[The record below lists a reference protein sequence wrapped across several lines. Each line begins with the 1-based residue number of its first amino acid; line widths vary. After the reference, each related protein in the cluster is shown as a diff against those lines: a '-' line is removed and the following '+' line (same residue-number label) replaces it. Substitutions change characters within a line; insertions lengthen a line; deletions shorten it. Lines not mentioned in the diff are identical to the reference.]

1 MDTELPVL
9 SVSRLGSLV
18 KDGLAVLFPEEFWVE
33 GQITNLRTPRS
44 GHTYLDLV
52 EPSDEPGRPPVA
64 AFSVVL
70 WKQTKVGIDRT
81 LAEAGDLTLGDDLQ
95 VRIRASIDFYPPH
108 GRLQLKMTGVDPG
121 FTLGLMA
128 AQRERLLLALATE
141 GILGRNASLALS
153 EPALR
158 IGLVT
163 SIGSA
168 AHADFCTELERS
180 GIAFDLIER
189 DTRVQGDGAAIDIA
203 EGLRIV
209 ATYGPDV
216 IALVRGG
223 GSAVD
228 LSVFDAEVVART
240 IAGLAVPVL
249 TGIGHE
255 IDRSIADEVAHTS
268 YKTPTAC
275 AAALVGAARVFA
287 DRISALRTAIADPA
301 HRTIATADRQRTDL
315 AGRTIRAANAVL
327 RHHTDLLAAGQSRLL
342 HTASALP
349 QRHRERLDALGGR
362 LRALDPAMVL
372 ARGWSI
378 TRLSDGTL
386 VRSPRDVS
394 DGDTLV
400 TALADGTVTSV
411 ASASGRMTP

>member
-1 MDTELPVL
+1 VDTELPVL

-81 LAEAGDLTLGDDLQ
+81 LAEAGDLALGDDLQ

-287 DRISALRTAIADPA
+287 DRISALRTAIADHA
-301 HRTIATADRQRTDL
+301 HRAIDMADRQRTDL

-349 QRHRERLDALGGR
+349 QRHRERLDALGAR

>member
-70 WKQTKVGIDRT
+70 WKQTRVGIDRT
-81 LAEAGDLTLGDDLQ
+81 LAEAGDLALDDDLH

-255 IDRSIADEVAHTS
+255 IDHSIADEVAHTS

-275 AAALVGAARVFA
+275 AAALVSAARAFA
-287 DRISALRTAIADPA
+287 DRISALRTAIADHA
-301 HRTIATADRQRTDL
+301 HRAIDMADRQRTDL

-327 RHHTDLLAAGQSRLL
+327 RHHTDLLAAEQSRLL

-349 QRHRERLDALGGR
+349 QRHRERLDALGAR

>member
-70 WKQTKVGIDRT
+70 WKQTRVGIDRT
-81 LAEAGDLTLGDDLQ
+81 LAEAGDLALDDDLH

-209 ATYGPDV
+209 GTYGPDV

-255 IDRSIADEVAHTS
+255 IDHSIADEVAHTS

-275 AAALVGAARVFA
+275 AAALVSAARAFA
-287 DRISALRTAIADPA
+287 DRISALRTAIADHA
-301 HRTIATADRQRTDL
+301 HRAIDMADRQRTDL

-349 QRHRERLDALGGR
+349 QRHRERLDALGAR

>member
-255 IDRSIADEVAHTS
+255 IDHSIADEVAHTS

-287 DRISALRTAIADPA
+287 DRISALRTAIADHA
-301 HRTIATADRQRTDL
+301 HRAIDMADRQRTDL

-349 QRHRERLDALGGR
+349 QRHRERLDALGAR

-386 VRSPRDVS
+386 VRSPQDVS

>member
-70 WKQTKVGIDRT
+70 WKQTRVGIDRT
-81 LAEAGDLTLGDDLQ
+81 LAEAGDLALDDDLH

-141 GILGRNASLALS
+141 GLLGRNASLALP

-255 IDRSIADEVAHTS
+255 IDHSIADEVAHTS

-275 AAALVGAARVFA
+275 AAALVSAARAFA
-287 DRISALRTAIADPA
+287 DRISALRTAIADHA
-301 HRTIATADRQRTDL
+301 HRAIDMADRQRTDL

-327 RHHTDLLAAGQSRLL
+327 RHHTDLLAAEQSRLL

-400 TALADGTVTSV
+400 TALADGTVTSI

>member
-141 GILGRNASLALS
+141 GLLGRNASLALS

-287 DRISALRTAIADPA
+287 DRISALRTAIADHA
-301 HRTIATADRQRTDL
+301 HRAIDMADRQRTDL

-349 QRHRERLDALGGR
+349 QRHRERLDALGAR

-386 VRSPRDVS
+386 VRSPQDVS

>member
-203 EGLRIV
+203 EGRRIV
-209 ATYGPDV
+209 GTYGPDV

-287 DRISALRTAIADPA
+287 DRISALRTAIADHA
-301 HRTIATADRQRTDL
+301 HRAIDMADRQRTDL

-349 QRHRERLDALGGR
+349 QRHRERLDALGAR

-372 ARGWSI
+372 TRGWSI

-386 VRSPRDVS
+386 VRSPQDVS

>member
-9 SVSRLGSLV
+9 SVSRLGSLI

-70 WKQTKVGIDRT
+70 WKQTRVGIDRT
-81 LAEAGDLTLGDDLQ
+81 LAEAGDLALDDDLH

-141 GILGRNASLALS
+141 GLLGRNASLALP

-223 GSAVD
+223 GSAVG

-287 DRISALRTAIADPA
+287 DRISALRTAIADHA
-301 HRTIATADRQRTDL
+301 HRAIDMADRQRTDL

-342 HTASALP
+342 HTASALS
-349 QRHRERLDALGGR
+349 QRHRERLDALGAR

-372 ARGWSI
+372 ARSWSI
-378 TRLSDGTL
+378 SRLSDGTL

-411 ASASGRMTP
+411 VSASGRMTP

>member
-287 DRISALRTAIADPA
+287 DRISALRTAIADHA
-301 HRTIATADRQRTDL
+301 HRAIDMADRQRTDL

-327 RHHTDLLAAGQSRLL
+327 RHHTDLLAAEQSRLL

-386 VRSPRDVS
+386 VRSPQDVS

>member
-70 WKQTKVGIDRT
+70 WKQTRVGIDRT
-81 LAEAGDLTLGDDLQ
+81 LAEAGDLALDDDLH

-158 IGLVT
+158 IGPVT

-287 DRISALRTAIADPA
+287 DRISALRTAIADHA
-301 HRTIATADRQRTDL
+301 HRAIDMADRQRTDL
-315 AGRTIRAANAVL
+315 AGRAIRAANAVL

-349 QRHRERLDALGGR
+349 QRHRERLDALGAR

>member
-240 IAGLAVPVL
+240 NAGLAVPVL

-287 DRISALRTAIADPA
+287 DRISALRTAIADHA
-301 HRTIATADRQRTDL
+301 HRAIDMADRQRTDL

-349 QRHRERLDALGGR
+349 QRHRERLDALGAR

>member
-9 SVSRLGSLV
+9 SVSRLGSLI

-141 GILGRNASLALS
+141 GLLGRNASLALS

-287 DRISALRTAIADPA
+287 DRISALRTAIADHA
-301 HRTIATADRQRTDL
+301 HRAIDMADRQRTDL

-349 QRHRERLDALGGR
+349 QRHRERLDALGAR

-386 VRSPRDVS
+386 VRSPQDVS

>member
-81 LAEAGDLTLGDDLQ
+81 LAEAGDLALGDDLQ

-287 DRISALRTAIADPA
+287 DRISALRTAITDHA
-301 HRTIATADRQRTDL
+301 HRAIDMADRQRTDL

-349 QRHRERLDALGGR
+349 QRHRERLDALGAR

>member
-81 LAEAGDLTLGDDLQ
+81 LAEAGDLALGDDLQ

-141 GILGRNASLALS
+141 GLLGRNASLALS

-240 IAGLAVPVL
+240 IAGLAVPVT

-287 DRISALRTAIADPA
+287 DRISALRTAIADHA
-301 HRTIATADRQRTDL
+301 HRAIDMADRQRTDL

-349 QRHRERLDALGGR
+349 QRHRERLDALGAR

-386 VRSPRDVS
+386 VRSPQDVS

>member
-70 WKQTKVGIDRT
+70 WKQTRVGIDRT
-81 LAEAGDLTLGDDLQ
+81 LAEAGDLALDDDLH

-141 GILGRNASLALS
+141 GLLGRNASLALP

-287 DRISALRTAIADPA
+287 DRISALRTAIADHA
-301 HRTIATADRQRTDL
+301 HRAIDMADRQRTDL

>member
-81 LAEAGDLTLGDDLQ
+81 LAEAGDLALGDDLQ

-287 DRISALRTAIADPA
+287 DRISALRTAIADHA
-301 HRTIATADRQRTDL
+301 HRAIDMADRQRTDL

-327 RHHTDLLAAGQSRLL
+327 RHHTDLLAAEQSRLL

-349 QRHRERLDALGGR
+349 QRHRERLDALGAR

>member
-287 DRISALRTAIADPA
+287 DRISALRTAIADHA
-301 HRTIATADRQRTDL
+301 HRAIDMADRQRTDL

-349 QRHRERLDALGGR
+349 QRHRERLDALGAR

-378 TRLSDGTL
+378 SRLSDGTL

>member
-81 LAEAGDLTLGDDLQ
+81 LAEAGDLALGDDLQ

-141 GILGRNASLALS
+141 GLLGRNASLALP

-209 ATYGPDV
+209 GTYGPDV

-255 IDRSIADEVAHTS
+255 IDHSIADEVAHTS

-275 AAALVGAARVFA
+275 AAALVSAARAFA
-287 DRISALRTAIADPA
+287 DRISALRTAIADHA
-301 HRTIATADRQRTDL
+301 HRAIDMADRQRTDL

>member
-70 WKQTKVGIDRT
+70 WKQTRVGIDRT
-81 LAEAGDLTLGDDLQ
+81 LAEAGDLALDDDLH

-255 IDRSIADEVAHTS
+255 IDHSIADEVAHTS

-275 AAALVGAARVFA
+275 AAALVSAARAFA
-287 DRISALRTAIADPA
+287 DRISALRTAIADHA
-301 HRTIATADRQRTDL
+301 HRAIDMADRQRTDL

-400 TALADGTVTSV
+400 TALADGTVTSI

>member
-1 MDTELPVL
+1 VDTELPVL

-141 GILGRNASLALS
+141 GLLGRNASLALS

-240 IAGLAVPVL
+240 IAGLAVPVT

-287 DRISALRTAIADPA
+287 DRISALRTAIADHA
-301 HRTIATADRQRTDL
+301 HRAIDMADRQRTDL

-349 QRHRERLDALGGR
+349 QRHRERLDALGAR

>member
-70 WKQTKVGIDRT
+70 WKQTRVGIDRT
-81 LAEAGDLTLGDDLQ
+81 LAEAGDLALGDDLQ

-287 DRISALRTAIADPA
+287 DRISALRTAIADHA
-301 HRTIATADRQRTDL
+301 HRAIDMADRQRTDL

-349 QRHRERLDALGGR
+349 QRHRERLDALGAR

-411 ASASGRMTP
+411 VSASGRMTP

>member
-81 LAEAGDLTLGDDLQ
+81 LAEAGAVTLGDALQ

-141 GILGRNASLALS
+141 GLLGRNASLALS

-287 DRISALRTAIADPA
+287 DRISALRTAIADHA
-301 HRTIATADRQRTDL
+301 HRAIDMADRQRTDL

-349 QRHRERLDALGGR
+349 QRHRERLDALGAR

-386 VRSPRDVS
+386 VRSPQDVS

>member
-70 WKQTKVGIDRT
+70 WKQTRVGIDRT
-81 LAEAGDLTLGDDLQ
+81 LAEAGDLALGDDLQ

-141 GILGRNASLALS
+141 GLLGRNASLALP

-287 DRISALRTAIADPA
+287 DRISALRTAIADHA
-301 HRTIATADRQRTDL
+301 HRAIDMADRQRTDL

-327 RHHTDLLAAGQSRLL
+327 RHHTDLLAAEQSRLL

-349 QRHRERLDALGGR
+349 QRHRERLDALGAR

>member
-81 LAEAGDLTLGDDLQ
+81 LAEAGDLALDDDLH

-141 GILGRNASLALS
+141 GLLGRNASLALS

-168 AHADFCTELERS
+168 AHADFCTELEWS

-255 IDRSIADEVAHTS
+255 IDHSIADEVAHTS

-287 DRISALRTAIADPA
+287 DRISALRTAIADHA
-301 HRTIATADRQRTDL
+301 HRAIDTADRQRTDL

-349 QRHRERLDALGGR
+349 QRHRERLDALGAR

>member
-70 WKQTKVGIDRT
+70 WKQTRVGIDRT

-141 GILGRNASLALS
+141 GLLGRNASLALS

-287 DRISALRTAIADPA
+287 DRISALRTAIADHA
-301 HRTIATADRQRTDL
+301 HRAIDMADRQRTDL

-349 QRHRERLDALGGR
+349 QRHRERLDALGAR

-386 VRSPRDVS
+386 VRSPQDVS

>member
-128 AQRERLLLALATE
+128 AQRERLLLALATD
-141 GILGRNASLALS
+141 GLLGRNASLALS

-287 DRISALRTAIADPA
+287 DRISALRTAIADHA
-301 HRTIATADRQRTDL
+301 HRAIDMADRQRTDL

-349 QRHRERLDALGGR
+349 QRHRERLDALGAR

-386 VRSPRDVS
+386 VRSPQDVS

>member
-70 WKQTKVGIDRT
+70 WKQTRVGIDRT

-275 AAALVGAARVFA
+275 AAALVSAARAFA
-287 DRISALRTAIADPA
+287 DRISALRTAIADHA
-301 HRTIATADRQRTDL
+301 HRAIDMADRQRTDL

-349 QRHRERLDALGGR
+349 QRHRERLDALGAR

-400 TALADGTVTSV
+400 TALADGTVTSI

>member
-70 WKQTKVGIDRT
+70 WKQTRVGIDRT
-81 LAEAGDLTLGDDLQ
+81 LAEAGDLALDDDLH

-255 IDRSIADEVAHTS
+255 IDHSIADEVAHTS

-275 AAALVGAARVFA
+275 ATALVSAARAFA
-287 DRISALRTAIADPA
+287 DRISALRTAIADHA
-301 HRTIATADRQRTDL
+301 HRAIDMADRQRTDL
-315 AGRTIRAANAVL
+315 AERTIRAANAVL
-327 RHHTDLLAAGQSRLL
+327 RHHTDLLAAEQSRLL

-386 VRSPRDVS
+386 VRSPQDVS

>member
-81 LAEAGDLTLGDDLQ
+81 LAEAGDVTLGDDLQ

-141 GILGRNASLALS
+141 GLLGRNASLALS

-209 ATYGPDV
+209 GTYGPDV

-275 AAALVGAARVFA
+275 AAALVSAARAFA
-287 DRISALRTAIADPA
+287 DRISALRTAIADHA
-301 HRTIATADRQRTDL
+301 HRAIDMADRQRTDL

-349 QRHRERLDALGGR
+349 QRHRERLDALGAR

-386 VRSPRDVS
+386 VRSPQDVS

>member
-81 LAEAGDLTLGDDLQ
+81 LAEAGDLALGDDLQ

-287 DRISALRTAIADPA
+287 DRISALRTAIADHA
-301 HRTIATADRQRTDL
+301 HRAIDMADRQRTDL

-349 QRHRERLDALGGR
+349 QRHRERLDALGAR

>member
-81 LAEAGDLTLGDDLQ
+81 LAEAGDLALGDDLQ

-209 ATYGPDV
+209 GTYGPDV

-287 DRISALRTAIADPA
+287 DRISALRTAIADHA
-301 HRTIATADRQRTDL
+301 HRAIDMADRQRTDL

-349 QRHRERLDALGGR
+349 QRHRERLDALGAR

-386 VRSPRDVS
+386 VRSPQDVS

>member
-240 IAGLAVPVL
+240 IAGLAVPVT

-287 DRISALRTAIADPA
+287 DRISALRTAIADHA
-301 HRTIATADRQRTDL
+301 HRAIDMADRQRTDL

-349 QRHRERLDALGGR
+349 QRHRERLDALGAR

-386 VRSPRDVS
+386 VRSPQDVS

>member
-81 LAEAGDLTLGDDLQ
+81 LAEAGDLALGDDLQ

-163 SIGSA
+163 SI
-168 AHADFCTELERS
+168 CTEWERS

-287 DRISALRTAIADPA
+287 DRISALRTAIADHA
-301 HRTIATADRQRTDL
+301 HRAIDMADRQRTDL
-315 AGRTIRAANAVL
+315 AERTIRAANAVL
-327 RHHTDLLAAGQSRLL
+327 RHHTDLLAAEQSRLL

-349 QRHRERLDALGGR
+349 QRHRERLDALGAR

>member
-70 WKQTKVGIDRT
+70 WKQTRVGIDRT
-81 LAEAGDLTLGDDLQ
+81 LAEAGDLALDDDLH

-141 GILGRNASLALS
+141 GLLGRNASLALP

-209 ATYGPDV
+209 GTYGPDV

-255 IDRSIADEVAHTS
+255 IDHSIADEVAHTS

-275 AAALVGAARVFA
+275 AAALVSAARAFA
-287 DRISALRTAIADPA
+287 DRISALRTAIADHA
-301 HRTIATADRQRTDL
+301 HRAIDMADRQRTDL

-327 RHHTDLLAAGQSRLL
+327 RHHTDLLAAEQSRLL

-349 QRHRERLDALGGR
+349 QRHRERLDALGAR

-400 TALADGTVTSV
+400 TALADGTVTSI

>member
-1 MDTELPVL
+1 VDTELPVL

-287 DRISALRTAIADPA
+287 DRISALRTAIADHA
-301 HRTIATADRQRTDL
+301 HRAIDMADRQRTDL

-349 QRHRERLDALGGR
+349 QRHRERLDALGAR

-386 VRSPRDVS
+386 VRSPQDVS

>member
-209 ATYGPDV
+209 GTYGPDV

-240 IAGLAVPVL
+240 IAGLAVPVT

-287 DRISALRTAIADPA
+287 DRISALRTAIADHA
-301 HRTIATADRQRTDL
+301 HRAIDMADRQRTDL

-349 QRHRERLDALGGR
+349 QRHRERLDALGAR

-386 VRSPRDVS
+386 VRSPQDVS

>member
-70 WKQTKVGIDRT
+70 WKQTRVGIDRT
-81 LAEAGDLTLGDDLQ
+81 LAEAGDLALGDDLQ

-275 AAALVGAARVFA
+275 AAALVSAARAFA
-287 DRISALRTAIADPA
+287 DRISALRTAIADHA
-301 HRTIATADRQRTDL
+301 HRAIDMADRQRTDL

>member
-70 WKQTKVGIDRT
+70 WKQTRVGIDRT

-255 IDRSIADEVAHTS
+255 IDHSIADEVAHTS

-287 DRISALRTAIADPA
+287 DRISARRTAIADHA
-301 HRTIATADRQRTDL
+301 HRAIDMADRQRTDL

-400 TALADGTVTSV
+400 TALADGTVTSI

>member
-141 GILGRNASLALS
+141 GLLGRNASLALP

-287 DRISALRTAIADPA
+287 DRISALRTAIADHA
-301 HRTIATADRQRTDL
+301 HRAIDMADRQRTDL
-315 AGRTIRAANAVL
+315 AERTIRAANAVL

-349 QRHRERLDALGGR
+349 QRHRERLDAR

-386 VRSPRDVS
+386 VRSPQDVS